1 MLPLPGLP
9 GELPWIDRSMTPN
22 PLTAGELLAILAVL
36 VVRLGKDHPL
46 TRRVQSLHDAQ
57 PEGDHH
63 E

>member
-1 MLPLPGLP
+1 
-9 GELPWIDRSMTPN
+9 MTPD

-36 VVRLGKDHPL
+36 LVRLGKDHPL
-46 TRRVQSLHDAQ
+46 TRRVKALHDHAQ